1 MKTTNVELKKF
12 NLMKKRDGSRNESIQ
27 SYFFGE
33 NETDQNMLN
42 EAIDYLKT
50 WLEEYNNSL
59 AFEEIEEL
67 FEGFDGSLSYDVWSF
82 NLEEEEETEE

>member
-1 MKTTNVELKKF
+1 MKTTKVELKKF

-33 NETDQNMLN
+33 NETDQKMID
-42 EAIDYLKT
+42 EAKDYLKM

-59 AFEEIEEL
+59 TFEEIEEL
-67 FEGFDGSLSYDVWSF
+67 FADFDGSFSYDVWSF
-82 NLEEEEETEE
+82 NLEEEEEEE